1 VSARSFFFLLI
12 ILTQPLWSA
21 SSEEIDLFIV
31 DGWDERPVGG
41 AVVQLGTRQYI
52 ADAQGKVTIKTT
64 SADRSLTV
72 KKEGFYDLELEV
84 GSLYAGQVIRIFP
97 VMVSDTIQVT
107 GSGLGFAE
115 FEIASQRERI
125 QSASYNHENS
135 VGDLL
140 AKQTGIFVK
149 SYGGPESPQ
158 SIAMRGLG
166 AEQTLVL
173 LDGIPINSGQTGVVD
188 LQRHRLLFFD
198 EVEIY
203 RGGFSTMAGSGAIGG
218 MINLTS
224 KFQPDGI
231 VIGYERRAFDQD
243 QISASVTTSAGK
255 TRHNLRFGVDQGLNH
270 YDFRIDGEAG
280 KRRNSDFAYRNIAYS
295 GSLPLNGG
303 QKFELRFH
311 YGKYDNGSPR
321 AVTTVDGFQGNGRI
335 KEEDGITLVA
345 WDRQWGAGLQ
355 LKSQLYV
362 HRNWLDYRDPDL
374 SIASHHYNQDLGGT
388 VKLTSRIA
396 PDVWLFTGVEL
407 ARTGIRSTDAGE
419 HNRNRFAVYG
429 LGNWN
434 IWENGENRA
443 TLNAALREEIY
454 SDFGIIF
461 LPRGGL
467 DIVVS
472 GWRIYASIGRNFRA
486 PTLNELYWTPGG
498 NPDLQPET
506 SFGFE
511 SGLTYKFNF
520 AADWELSAGYYD
532 IRLNRMIRWYPGG
545 DGIYSP
551 ENIEQVR
558 SNGIEL
564 SARIEPL
571 WDILSAAASYK
582 YGRAIKTG
590 SEIEGDATVG
600 SRLPYIPGSEFNGQL
615 NFTHGTLAAGIEIG
629 YTGFRY
635 ISLANDAGNYLPDVW
650 VTNLTA
656 GYGFSAWEW
665 ECMVYG
671 RVNNLAQVEYQLIA
685 GYPLPAQTWII
696 GLKFGLDQNIF
707 E

>member
-1 VSARSFFFLLI
+1 MSARSFLYLLI
-12 ILTQPLWSA
+12 FLTYPLWA
-21 SSEEIDLFIV
+21 APPEELDLFIV
-31 DGWDERPVGG
+31 DGWNERPVRG
-41 AVVQLGTRQYI
+41 AVVWFGTQQYVS
-52 ADAQGKVTIKTT
+52 DAQGKVTIKTT
-64 SADRSLTV
+64 PDERLVAI
-72 KKEGFYDLELEV
+72 KKEGFYDLELEIR
-84 GSLYAGQVIRIFP
+84 SLYTGQVVRIFP

-107 GSGLGFAE
+107 GSGLGFTE
-115 FEIASQRERI
+115 FEIASQRQKI
-125 QSASYNHENS
+125 QAASYNYENS

-140 AKQTGIFVK
+140 AKQPGIFVK

-158 SIAMRGLG
+158 SIAMRGVG

-188 LQRHRLLFFD
+188 LQRYRLLFFD

-218 MINLTS
+218 MIHLTS

-231 VIGYERRAFDQD
+231 LIGYERRAFDQD
-243 QISASVTTSAGK
+243 QVSASLTTTAGK
-255 TRHNLRFGVDQGLNH
+255 THHNLRFGVDQGPNH
-270 YDFRIDGEAG
+270 YDFKLGGDRG
-280 KRRNSDFAYRNIAYS
+280 KRSNSDFVYRNIAYS
-295 GSLPLNGG
+295 GRFPLDSD
-303 QKFELRFH
+303 QKFDIRLH
-311 YGKYDNGSPR
+311 YGKYNNGSPR
-321 AVTTVDGFQGNGRI
+321 AVTSVDGFQGNGRI
-335 KEEDGITLVA
+335 REEDGIALIG
-345 WDRQWGAGLQ
+345 WGRQWRGDLH

-362 HRNWLDYRDPDL
+362 HRNWFDYRDPDL
-374 SIASHHYNQDLGGT
+374 GVASHHYNQDLGGMA
-388 VKLTSRIA
+388 KLTGRIA
-396 PDVWLFTGVEL
+396 PDVWLFAGVEL
-407 ARTGIRSTDAGE
+407 AKTGIRSTDAGE
-419 HNRNRFAVYG
+419 HNRHRFAVYG

-486 PTLNELYWTPGG
+486 PTLNELYWEPGG

-506 SFGFE
+506 SFGIE
-511 SGLTYKFNF
+511 TGISYEFNF

-532 IRLNRMIRWYPGG
+532 IRLTRMIRWYPGR
-545 DGIYSP
+545 DGIYRP
-551 ENIEQVR
+551 ENVEQVR

-564 SARIEPL
+564 SARIGSF
-571 WDILSAAASYK
+571 WNIISAAVSYK

-590 SEIEGDATVG
+590 SIIANDPTVG
-600 SRLPYIPGSEFNGQL
+600 NRLPYIPGSELNGQL
-615 NFTHGTLAAGIEIG
+615 NFKYSTLTAGIELG
-629 YTGFRY
+629 YTSFRY
-635 ISLANDAGNYLPDVW
+635 ISLANDAGQYLPEVW

-656 GYGFSAWEW
+656 GYGFTAWEW

-671 RVNNLAQVEYQLIA
+671 RVNNLTRVEYQMIA
-685 GYPLPAQTWII
+685 GYPLPAQTWTI
-696 GLKFGLDQNIF
+696 GLKFNLDQNIF